1 MARAADRI
9 APTLDLIRE
18 TMEEVGVYGDE
29 RGLGGRREFARRAV
43 LLAAVDLIWRR
54 KLGRLLSRAELQE
67 LLGQKTRQ
75 AVSELVRNR
84 RVLAL
89 PSEGAGYLFPAFQ
102 IDASKRRIYPAIPR
116 VLAAFKDAV
125 DSPFSIAAWFVEP
138 DPSLDEGT
146 PADWLREHRDADR
159 LLIAAQRRAAELRR

>member
-1 MARAADRI
+1 MAAWPDRI

-29 RGLGGRREFARRAV
+29 KELGGRKEFARRAV
-43 LLAAVDLIWRR
+43 LLAAADLIWRR

-67 LLGQKTRQ
+67 MLGQKTRQ
-75 AVSELVRNR
+75 AVSELVRNG

-102 IDASKRRIYPAIPR
+102 VDATKRRIYAAIPR
-116 VLAAFKDAV
+116 VLAVFEGAV
-125 DSPFSIAAWFVEP
+125 ETPLTIAAWFVEP
-138 DPSLDEGT
+138 DPVLDREV
-146 PADWLREHRDADR
+146 PADWLREHRDDAR
-159 LLIAAQRRAAELRR
+159 LVIAAQRRAAELRH